1 MKNTDAFD
9 YLEDL
14 NSQIR
19 HRLVLLLMQ
28 TIMLFVLT

>member
-14 NSQIR
+14 NSQTTQELIR
-19 HRLVLLLMQ
+19 KANDQ
-28 TIMLFVLT
+28 T